1 MKVLLLENIHPKAE
15 AYFKKKKYEVEV
27 FGDSLDENELIAKL
41 QGVNVLGIRSKTQIT
56 ANVIQNSPDLVSIG
70 AFCIGTNQ
78 IDLTACNKAGVVVF
92 NAPFSNTRSVV
103 ELAIGNMI
111 SLMRKVFD
119 KSRMLHEGKWYKSA
133 SKSFEVRGKTLGII
147 GYGNIGAQLSVLAE
161 ALGMR
166 VYFYDI
172 EDKQPMGNAEM
183 CDSMNELLEIS
194 DVVTIHVDGRES
206 NNNLIDNEEF
216 QTMKDGAIFI
226 NLSRGFVVNIEALAD
241 ALRTGKIG
249 GAAVDV
255 YPTEPKQKKTAYQT
269 VLQNLP
275 NTILTPHIGGSTE
288 EAQKKIAEF
297 VPSKLHDF
305 MRTGGTMSSV
315 NFPNIQLQRIRDGHR
330 IIHIHENVPGIMGKL
345 NIIFAER
352 EINIDSQLLKTN
364 DQLGY
369 VVTDVKQN
377 YDVSIINQLK
387 DIEATISL
395 RVIY

>member
-15 AYFKKKKYEVEV
+15 AFFNKKNYEVEI

-56 ANVIQNSPDLVSIG
+56 EKVIKNCPELRAIG

-78 IDLTACNKAGVVVF
+78 IDIKACNKAGVAVF

-119 KSRMLHEGKWYKSA
+119 KSRLLHEGKWYKSA
-133 SKSFEVRGKTLGII
+133 SNSFEIRGKSLGII

-166 VYFYDI
+166 VYFYDL
-172 EDKQPMGNAEM
+172 EDKLPMGNAEN
-183 CDSMNELLEIS
+183 CDSMEELLEIS
-194 DVVTIHVDGRES
+194 DVVTVHVDGRAS
-206 NNNLIDNEEF
+206 NKGLIDTEELN
-216 QTMKDGAIFI
+216 TMKDGAIFI
-226 NLSRGFVVNIEALAD
+226 NLSRGFVVNIDAFANALKS
-241 ALRTGKIG
+241 GKIG

-255 YPTEPKQKKTAYQT
+255 YPTEPKQKKTEYHT
-269 VLQNLP
+269 VLQNMP

-297 VPSKLHDF
+297 VPAKLHDF
-305 MRTGGTMSSV
+305 MRTGSTMSSV
-315 NFPNIQLQRIRDGHR
+315 NFPNLQLQRIRNGHR
-330 IIHIHENVPGIMGKL
+330 ILHIHENVPGIMGKL
-345 NIIFAER
+345 NNIFAEKG
-352 EINIDSQLLKTN
+352 INIDSQLLKTN
-364 DQLGY
+364 ENLGY
-369 VVTDVKQN
+369 VITDVKQDYN
-377 YDVSIINQLK
+377 GDVTEKIK
-387 DIEATISL
+387 KIESTIAVRIL
-395 RVIY
+395 Y

>member
-15 AYFKKKKYEVEV
+15 EYFKKKNYEVEIH
-27 FGDSLDENELIAKL
+27 GSSLDENELISKL
-41 QGVNVLGIRSKTQIT
+41 QGVSVLGIRSKTHISEK
-56 ANVIQNSPDLVSIG
+56 VIQSCPDLEAIG

-78 IDLTACNKAGVVVF
+78 INIAACNKAGVAVF

-119 KSRMLHEGKWYKSA
+119 KSRLLHEGKWNKSA
-133 SKSFEVRGKTLGII
+133 SNSFEVRGKTLGII

-172 EDKQPMGNAEM
+172 DDKLPMGNAES
-183 CDSMNELLEIS
+183 CNSMEELLEMS

-206 NNNLIDNEEF
+206 NNNLISDVDF
-216 QTMKDGAIFI
+216 SSMKDGAIFI
-226 NLSRGFVVNIEALAD
+226 NLSRGFVVNIESLAE
-241 ALRTGKIG
+241 ALRSGKIG

-255 YPTEPKQKKTAYQT
+255 YPTEPIQKKTEYHT

-288 EAQKKIAEF
+288 EAQTKIAEF
-297 VPSKLHDF
+297 VPTKLHDF
-305 MRTGGTMSSV
+305 MRTGSTMSSV
-315 NFPNIQLQRIRDGHR
+315 NFPNLQLQRVRDGHR
-330 IIHIHENVPGIMGKL
+330 IIHIHENIPGIMAKI
-345 NIIFAER
+345 NSTFAER
-352 EINIDSQLLKTN
+352 NINIVSQLLKTN
-364 DQLGY
+364 ENLGY
-369 VVTDVKQN
+369 VITDVKED
-377 YDVSIINQLK
+377 YDQYVIDRIS
-387 DIEATISL
+387 TIDYTITVRIL
-395 RVIY
+395 Y